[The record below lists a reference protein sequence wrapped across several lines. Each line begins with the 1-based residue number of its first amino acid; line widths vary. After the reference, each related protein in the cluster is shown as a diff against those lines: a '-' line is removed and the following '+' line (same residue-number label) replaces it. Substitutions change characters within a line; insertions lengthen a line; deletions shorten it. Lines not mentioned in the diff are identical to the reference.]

1 MKDNYNTSPLRP
13 LYLMNNDIDKNK
25 QLRDLYD
32 EVMLPN
38 YAPANFIPVKASGSY
53 VWDKNNKKFIDLGG
67 GIAVTSLGHSNPE
80 LIAALNEQSQK
91 LWHLSNYIANEPA
104 ISLAKQLT
112 DLTFADKVY
121 FSSSG
126 SEANEAAIKMARR
139 YHHENGNDKNEII
152 AFNNSFHG
160 RSLLNISLGA
170 SDNHR
175 KGFGPLPKGI
185 LHANYNSLSSVKKLI
200 SDKTAAIIIEP
211 VQGEAGVVPAEQ
223 EFLLGIRDLCTQN
236 GIILI
241 MDEVQSGI
249 GRMGH
254 LFGYMAF
261 DIEPDILTSAK
272 GLGGGI
278 PIGAT
283 LAKDS
288 IASVMSIGSHGS
300 TFGGNP
306 MACAVANKVI
316 EIVSTPSFLGKI
328 KEKEALLVN
337 KLESVSQKYQAFSSI
352 RSYGLWVGCELNN
365 RGEVNKL
372 LDRCYEHGLIAVSA
386 GTSTLRFAPALN
398 ISEDE
403 ISEGIERLEKALS
416 S

>member
-1 MKDNYNTSPLRP
+1 
-13 LYLMNNDIDKNK
+13 MNNNTDKNK
-25 QLRDLYD
+25 KLRDLY
-32 EVMLPN
+32 EKVMLPN
-38 YAPANFIPVKASGSY
+38 YAPADFIPERAIGSS
-53 VWDKNNKKFIDLGG
+53 VWDKNNKKFIDFGG
-67 GIAVTSLGHSNPE
+67 GIAVNSLGHSHPE
-80 LIAALNEQSQK
+80 LVLALNEQSKK
-91 LWHLSNYIANEPA
+91 LWHLSNYISNEPA
-104 ISLAKQLT
+104 INLAKQLT
-112 DLTFADKVY
+112 DLTFADKIY
-121 FSSSG
+121 FSNSG

-139 YHHENGNDKNEII
+139 YHHEKGSTRNEII

-175 KGFGPLPKGI
+175 KGFGPFPTGI
-185 LHANYNSLSSVKKLI
+185 RHANYNSLSSVEALI
-200 SDKTAAIIIEP
+200 TDKTAAIIIEP
-211 VQGEAGVVPAEQ
+211 VQGEAGVVPAKQ

-236 GIILI
+236 GVLLI
-241 MDEVQSGI
+241 MDEVQSGV

-261 DIEPDILTSAK
+261 GIEPDILTSAK

-283 LAKDS
+283 LTKNE
-288 IASVMSIGSHGS
+288 IASSMDVGSHGS

-316 EIVSTPSFLGKI
+316 EIVSNPIFLEGVKK
-328 KEKEALLVN
+328 KESLLMDKLKGASKEH
-337 KLESVSQKYQAFSSI
+337 QAFKEI
-352 RSYGLWVGCELNN
+352 RSSGLWIGCELNN
-365 RGEVNKL
+365 NGEVNKL
-372 LDRCYEHGLIAVSA
+372 LDKCYESGLIAVSA
-386 GTSTLRFAPALN
+386 GPSTLRFAPALN

-403 ISEGIERLEKALS
+403 ISEGIKRLEEALS

>member
-1 MKDNYNTSPLRP
+1 MNDNT
-13 LYLMNNDIDKNK
+13 DKNK
-25 QLRDLYD
+25 KLRDLY
-32 EVMLPN
+32 EQVMLPN
-38 YAPANFIPVKASGSY
+38 YAPADFIPEKASGSS
-53 VWDKNNKKFIDLGG
+53 VWDKNNKKFIDFGG
-67 GIAVTSLGHSNPE
+67 GIAVNSLGHSHPK
-80 LIAALNEQSQK
+80 LVSALNEQSKK
-91 LWHLSNYIANEPA
+91 LWHLSNYISNEPA
-104 ISLAKQLT
+104 INLAKQLT

-121 FSSSG
+121 FSNSG

-139 YHHENGNDKNEII
+139 YHHEKGNGRDEII

-175 KGFGPLPKGI
+175 KGFGPFPAGI
-185 LHANYNSLSSVKKLI
+185 RHATYNDLSSVKALI
-200 SDKTAAIIIEP
+200 TAKTAAIIIEP
-211 VQGEAGVVPAEQ
+211 VQGEAGVVPAKQ
-223 EFLLGIRDLCTQN
+223 EFLLGVRDLCTQN
-236 GIILI
+236 GVLLI
-241 MDEVQSGI
+241 MDEVQSGV

-261 DIEPDILTSAK
+261 GIEPDILTSAK

-283 LAKDS
+283 LTKND
-288 IASVMSIGSHGS
+288 IASSMSVGSHGS

-306 MACAVANKVI
+306 MACAVADKVI
-316 EIVSTPSFLGKI
+316 EIVSNPNFLQEI
-328 KEKEALLVN
+328 KEKETLLVN
-337 KLESVSQKYQAFSSI
+337 KLEGVSKKHQAFREI
-352 RSYGLWVGCELNN
+352 RSSGLWIGCELNN
-365 RGEVNKL
+365 NGEVNEL
-372 LDRCYEHGLIAVSA
+372 LDRCYESGLIAVSA

-403 ISEGIERLEKALS
+403 ISEGIERLEDALS

>member
-1 MKDNYNTSPLRP
+1 
-13 LYLMNNDIDKNK
+13 MNNNTDKNK
-25 QLRDLYD
+25 KLRDLY
-32 EVMLPN
+32 EKVMLPN
-38 YAPANFIPVKASGSY
+38 YAPADFIPERASGSS
-53 VWDKNNKKFIDLGG
+53 VWDKNNKKFIDFGG
-67 GIAVTSLGHSNPE
+67 GIAVNSLGHSHPE
-80 LIAALNEQSQK
+80 LVLALNEQSKK
-91 LWHLSNYIANEPA
+91 LWHLSNYISNEPA
-104 ISLAKQLT
+104 INLAKQLT
-112 DLTFADKVY
+112 DLTFADKIY
-121 FSSSG
+121 FSNSG

-139 YHHENGNDKNEII
+139 YHHEKGSTRNEII

-175 KGFGPLPKGI
+175 KGFGPFPTGI
-185 LHANYNSLSSVKKLI
+185 RHANYNSLSSVEALI
-200 SDKTAAIIIEP
+200 TDKTAAIIIEP
-211 VQGEAGVVPAEQ
+211 VQGEAGVVPAKQ

-236 GIILI
+236 GVLLI
-241 MDEVQSGI
+241 MDEVQSGV

-261 DIEPDILTSAK
+261 GIEPDILTSAK

-283 LAKDS
+283 LTKNE
-288 IASVMSIGSHGS
+288 IASSMDVGSHGS

-316 EIVSTPSFLGKI
+316 EIVSNPIFLEGVKK
-328 KEKEALLVN
+328 KESLLIDKLKGVSKEH
-337 KLESVSQKYQAFSSI
+337 QAFKEI
-352 RSYGLWVGCELNN
+352 RSSGLWIGCELNN
-365 RGEVNKL
+365 NGEVNKL
-372 LDRCYEHGLIAVSA
+372 LGKCYESGLIAVSA
-386 GTSTLRFAPALN
+386 GPSTLRFAPALN

-403 ISEGIERLEKALS
+403 ISEGIKRLEEALS

>member
-1 MKDNYNTSPLRP
+1 MNDNT
-13 LYLMNNDIDKNK
+13 DKNK
-25 QLRDLYD
+25 KLRDLY
-32 EVMLPN
+32 EQVMLPN
-38 YAPANFIPVKASGSY
+38 YAPADFIPEKASGSS
-53 VWDKNNKKFIDLGG
+53 VWDKNNKKFIDFGG
-67 GIAVTSLGHSNPE
+67 GIAVNSLGHSHPK
-80 LIAALNEQSQK
+80 LVSALNEQSKK
-91 LWHLSNYIANEPA
+91 LWHLSNYISNEPA
-104 ISLAKQLT
+104 INLAKQLT

-121 FSSSG
+121 FSNSG

-139 YHHENGNDKNEII
+139 YHHEKGNGRDEII

-175 KGFGPLPKGI
+175 KGFGPFPTGI
-185 LHANYNSLSSVKKLI
+185 WHATYNDLSSVEELI
-200 SDKTAAIIIEP
+200 TAKTAAIIIEP
-211 VQGEAGVVPAEQ
+211 VQGEAGVVPAKQ
-223 EFLLGIRDLCTQN
+223 EFLLGVRDLCTQN
-236 GIILI
+236 GVLLI
-241 MDEVQSGI
+241 MDEVQSGV
-249 GRMGH
+249 GRMGD

-261 DIEPDILTSAK
+261 GIEPDILTSAK

-283 LAKDS
+283 LTKNG
-288 IASVMSIGSHGS
+288 IASSMSVGSHGS

-316 EIVSTPSFLGKI
+316 EIVSNPNFLQEV
-328 KEKEALLVN
+328 KEKETLLVN
-337 KLESVSQKYQAFSSI
+337 KLEDVSKKHQTFREI
-352 RSYGLWVGCELNN
+352 RSSGLWIGCELYEN
-365 RGEVNKL
+365 GEVNDL
-372 LDRCYEHGLIAVSA
+372 LDRCYESGLIAVSA
-386 GTSTLRFAPALN
+386 GASTLRFAPALN

>member
-1 MKDNYNTSPLRP
+1 MNDNT
-13 LYLMNNDIDKNK
+13 DKNK
-25 QLRDLYD
+25 KLRDLY
-32 EVMLPN
+32 EQVMLPN
-38 YAPANFIPVKASGSY
+38 YAPADFIPEKASGSS
-53 VWDKNNKKFIDLGG
+53 VWDKNNKKFIDFGG
-67 GIAVTSLGHSNPE
+67 GIAVNSLGHSHPK
-80 LIAALNEQSQK
+80 LVSALNEQSKK
-91 LWHLSNYIANEPA
+91 LWHLSNYISNEPA
-104 ISLAKQLT
+104 INLAKQLT

-121 FSSSG
+121 FSNSG

-139 YHHENGNDKNEII
+139 YHHEKGNGRDEII

-175 KGFGPLPKGI
+175 KGFGPFPAGI
-185 LHANYNSLSSVKKLI
+185 RHATYNDLSSVKALI
-200 SDKTAAIIIEP
+200 TAKTAAIIIEP
-211 VQGEAGVVPAEQ
+211 VQGEAGVVPAKQ
-223 EFLLGIRDLCTQN
+223 EFLLGVRDLCTQN
-236 GIILI
+236 GVLLI
-241 MDEVQSGI
+241 MDEVQSGV
-249 GRMGH
+249 GRMGD

-261 DIEPDILTSAK
+261 GIEPDILTSAK

-283 LAKDS
+283 LTKND
-288 IASVMSIGSHGS
+288 IASSMSVGSHGS

-306 MACAVANKVI
+306 MACAVADKVI
-316 EIVSTPSFLGKI
+316 EIVSNPNFLQEV
-328 KEKEALLVN
+328 KEKETLLVN
-337 KLESVSQKYQAFSSI
+337 KLEGVSKKHQAFREI
-352 RSYGLWVGCELNN
+352 RSSGLWIGCELNN
-365 RGEVNKL
+365 NGEVNEL
-372 LDRCYEHGLIAVSA
+372 LDRCYESGLIAVSA

>member
-1 MKDNYNTSPLRP
+1 MNDNT
-13 LYLMNNDIDKNK
+13 DKNK
-25 QLRDLYD
+25 KLRDLY
-32 EVMLPN
+32 EKVMLPN
-38 YAPANFIPVKASGSY
+38 YAPADFIPERASGSS
-53 VWDKNNKKFIDLGG
+53 VWDKNNKKFIDFGG
-67 GIAVTSLGHSNPE
+67 GIAVNSLGHSHPK
-80 LIAALNEQSQK
+80 LVSALNEQSKK
-91 LWHLSNYIANEPA
+91 LWHLSNYISNEPA
-104 ISLAKQLT
+104 INLAKQLT

-121 FSSSG
+121 FSNSG

-139 YHHENGNDKNEII
+139 YHHEKGSSRNEII

-160 RSLLNISLGA
+160 RSLLNITLGA

-175 KGFGPLPKGI
+175 KGFGPFPTGI
-185 LHANYNSLSSVKKLI
+185 HHANYNSLSSVEELI
-200 SDKTAAIIIEP
+200 TDKTAAIIIEP
-211 VQGEAGVVPAEQ
+211 VQGEAGVVPAKQ

-236 GIILI
+236 GVLLI
-241 MDEVQSGI
+241 MDEVQSGV

-261 DIEPDILTSAK
+261 GIEPDILTSAK

-283 LAKDS
+283 LTKNE
-288 IASVMSIGSHGS
+288 IASSMNVGSHGS

-316 EIVSTPSFLGKI
+316 EIVSNPIFLQEVKK
-328 KEKEALLVN
+328 KESLLVD
-337 KLESVSQKYQAFSSI
+337 KLKDVSKEHQAFKEI
-352 RSYGLWVGCELNN
+352 RSSGLWIGCELNN
-365 RGEVNKL
+365 NGEVNQL
-372 LDRCYEHGLIAVSA
+372 LDKCYESGLIAVSA
-386 GTSTLRFAPALN
+386 GPSTLRFAPALN

-403 ISEGIERLEKALS
+403 ISEGIKRLEEALS